1 MADFWRNR
9 CYISCSWQSG
19 LLQENGAMADQ
30 GGGGELVD
38 TPAFDEAGGATNEES
53 AVLFERDD
61 DATLLVRLIG
71 VWSLDVGLPS
81 IADLERQL
89 SDGATIKRLA
99 FDAGELGTWDS
110 ALVTFVAKTCELAHD
125 RGVAVDLG
133 TVPQGLKRLLDLA
146 EAVPQTKGVRAGP
159 APAGLFTR
167 IGRRSIGYGR
177 SINESLAFLGEFSI
191 ALVNFLRGRAR
202 YQFSDLALTMQQC
215 GANALGIVSLISFL
229 VGVILAF
236 MGAVQLE
243 KVGAQIFVA
252 NLVAIGMVREMGA
265 MMTAIIMAGRTG
277 AAFAAQL
284 GTMKVTQEID
294 ALETMGIPP
303 MEFLVLPRVI
313 ALVVMMPLLCAYS
326 DFLGIMGG
334 AAVGS
339 VMLHLSLRSY
349 LDASLQAIE
358 LTSVFG
364 GLFKAA
370 TYGVLIA
377 LAGCLRGFQCGSS
390 SSAVGEAATS
400 AVVTSIVLVVS
411 ACGVFAVVF
420 NILGL

>member
-1 MADFWRNR
+1 MADARSR
-9 CYISCSWQSG
+9 A
-19 LLQENGAMADQ
+19 AMVHASAPAQ
-30 GGGGELVD
+30 GGGTAV
-38 TPAFDEAGGATNEES
+38 NEES
-53 AVLFERDD
+53 AVLFEREDS
-61 DATLLVRLIG
+61 TLLVRLVG
-71 VWSLDVGLPS
+71 VWSLDMGLPS
-81 IADLERQL
+81 TADLEREL
-89 SDGATIKRLA
+89 SRSAAVKRVT
-99 FDAGELGTWDS
+99 FEAGELTAWDS
-110 ALVTFVAKTCELAHD
+110 ALVTFIAKASELARARGIAMD
-125 RGVAVDLG
+125 RSALPV
-133 TVPQGLKRLLDLA
+133 GLRRLLDLA
-146 EAVPQTKGVRAGP
+146 EAVPEAKAVGGRQGA
-159 APAGLFTR
+159 AGLLTR
-167 IGRRSIGYGR
+167 VGRFSLDYTRA
-177 SINESLAFLGEFSI
+177 INEAMAFLGEFSI
-191 ALVNFLRGRAR
+191 AFANLLRGRAR
-202 YQFSDLALTMQQC
+202 FQFSDLALTIQQC
-215 GANALGIVSLISFL
+215 GADALGIVSLISFL

-294 ALETMGIPP
+294 ALETMGISP

-313 ALVVMMPLLCAYS
+313 ALVLMMPLLCAYA
-326 DFLGIMGG
+326 DFLGILGG

-358 LTSVFG
+358 LTSMFG
-364 GLFKAA
+364 GLFKAG

>member
-1 MADFWRNR
+1 MVERPVRGGAVIADK
-9 CYISCSWQSG
+9 
-19 LLQENGAMADQ
+19 
-30 GGGGELVD
+30 GGGAALAD
-38 TPAFDEAGGATNEES
+38 APAAGAATDES
-53 AVLFERDD
+53 AVLFERENG
-61 DATLLVRLIG
+61 TLLVRLVG
-71 VWSLDVGLPS
+71 AWSLDVGLPP
-81 IADLERQL
+81 IADFEREL
-89 SDGATIKRLA
+89 SKGAAIRRVAFDGA
-99 FDAGELGTWDS
+99 ELGAWDS
-110 ALVTFVAKTCELAHD
+110 ALVTFIAKACELA
-125 RGVAVDLG
+125 RSRAIKIDLSAM
-133 TVPQGLKRLLDLA
+133 PHGLERLLDLA
-146 EAVPQTKGVRAGP
+146 QAAPQARAVRATP
-159 APAGLFTR
+159 AAPGLLAR
-167 IGRRSIGYGR
+167 IGQLSIDYSRSIT
-177 SINESLAFLGEFSI
+177 ESLAFLGEFSI

-202 YQFSDLALTMQQC
+202 YQFSDLALTVQQC

-284 GTMKVTQEID
+284 GAMKVTQEID
-294 ALETMGIPP
+294 ALETMGIPS

-313 ALVVMMPLLCAYS
+313 ALVLMMPLLCAYS
-326 DFLGIMGG
+326 DLLGIMGG

-339 VMLHLSLRSY
+339 AMLHLSLRSY
-349 LDASLQAIE
+349 LDASLQAID
-358 LTSVFG
+358 LTSVLG

-370 TYGVLIA
+370 AYGVLIG

-400 AVVTSIVLVVS
+400 AVVTGIVAVVS